1 MKKAIFPIITIMILL
16 LAGCTFAFKTN
27 VTVEVQ
33 IDGVDESS
41 FDNDIFI
48 FAFRNAADRDSVY
61 DELLAEAQKEDSKTG
76 EFDGR
81 ASCR

>member
-41 FDNDIFI
+41 FDNDISIISDVFI
-48 FAFRNAADRDSVY
+48 
-61 DELLAEAQKEDSKTG
+61 LLYRMTPYIIVKLQRTPVPKNIG
-76 EFDGR
+76 WQV
-81 ASCR
+81 